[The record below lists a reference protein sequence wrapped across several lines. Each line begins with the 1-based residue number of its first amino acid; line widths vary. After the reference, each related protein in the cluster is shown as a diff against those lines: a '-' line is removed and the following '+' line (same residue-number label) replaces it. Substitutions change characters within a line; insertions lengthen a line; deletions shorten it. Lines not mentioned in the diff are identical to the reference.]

1 MRRIQSKLNT
11 ASQDYR
17 DYRDHNLNLV
27 RDFRERQERA
37 RSDRPQRDIDRLRN
51 QNKMLPRERLDLLLD
66 PGTPFLEFSSLGANM
81 AYDGAAPSANCI
93 TGIGVV
99 SGREVVIVAHDSSNK
114 GGAWF
119 PLTVK
124 KMVRALDIALENRLN
139 VIHLCD
145 SAGGFLP
152 MQSEVFG
159 DKYMSGRIFRNQ
171 VQLSKMGCKQLAL
184 VFGHCTAG
192 GAYVPGLCEYSVIV
206 DGTGAVFLGGP
217 PLVKA
222 ATGEDV
228 TVDELGGAAM
238 HTSVSGTCDYYAA
251 SEREAVAIG
260 REIVQQWELP
270 PKYPLQR
277 DNPED
282 PYYDPYELYGVIP
295 NDIKKQ
301 FDMREVIARLVDGSR
316 FSEYQPDYG
325 ETLVC
330 GMANIWGY
338 KVGIIGNNGVLFNDS
353 TLKAA
358 HFMTLCNQNNIPLV
372 FLQNITGYM
381 VGKEYEQK
389 GITKDGAKM
398 LMVQGSVDVPKFTIM
413 TNGSFGAGNYGMC
426 GRAWDARTLFSWPN
440 SQIAVMGSDQAAN
453 TLTTIKENQLK
464 RQGEQPTPEQLE
476 RIRQEVLED
485 YANTTSAYAT
495 SSEIWDDGIIDP
507 VDTRN
512 ALAMSISVSLNAPFA
527 GTNYGVLRL

>member
-1 MRRIQSKLNT
+1 VRRIQSKINT
-11 ASQDYR
+11 NSSEFKENKL
-17 DYRDHNLNLV
+17 HNQKIFSE
-27 RDFRERQERA
+27 FREKQEAA
-37 RSDRPQRDIDRLRN
+37 RFSRPQRDLDRLKK
-51 QNKMLPRERLDLLLD
+51 QNKMLPRERLELLLD

-99 SGREVVIVAHDSSNK
+99 GGREVVINASDSSNK

-124 KMVRALDIALENRLN
+124 KMVRALDIAVENHLP
-139 VIHLCD
+139 VIHMCD

-152 MQSEVFG
+152 LQSDLFG
-159 DKYMSGRIFRNQ
+159 DKYMAGRIFRNQ
-171 VQLSKMGCKQLAL
+171 VQLSKMGCKQLSL

-192 GAYVPGLCEYSVIV
+192 GAYTPALSDYSVIV
-206 DGTGAVFLGGP
+206 EGTGAVFLGGP

-228 TVDELGGAAM
+228 TVAELGGATM
-238 HTSVSGTCDYYAA
+238 HTSVSGTCDYRANN
-251 SEREAVAIG
+251 EREAIAIG
-260 REIVQQWELP
+260 REIVAQWEQK
-270 PKYPLQR
+270 PKYDLQR
-277 DNPED
+277 ETPEA
-282 PYYDPYELYGVIP
+282 PYYDPADLYGIIP

-301 FDMREVIARLVDGSR
+301 FDMREVIARIVDGSR

-325 ETLVC
+325 ETMVC
-330 GMANIWGY
+330 GFANIWGY
-338 KVGIIGNNGVLFNDS
+338 KVGIVGNNGVLFNDS

-358 HFMTLCNQNNIPLV
+358 HFMSLCNQNNVPLV

-381 VGKEYEQK
+381 IGKEYEQR

-398 LMVQGSVDVPKFTIM
+398 LMIQGGVDVPKFTVM

-426 GRAWDARTLFSWPN
+426 GRSWDARTLFSWPQ
-440 SQIAVMGSDQAAN
+440 SQIAVMGSDQAAD
-453 TLTTIKENQLK
+453 TLATIKINQLK
-464 RQGEQPTPEQLE
+464 REGIEPDTKQLE
-476 RIRQEVLED
+476 EIRKEVL
-485 YANTTSAYAT
+485 ANYENSTTAYAT
-495 SSEIWDDGIIDP
+495 TSEIWDDGIIDP

-512 ALAMSISVSLNAPFA
+512 ALGISISAALNAPFA
-527 GTNYGVLRL
+527 DPRYGVLRL